1 MNIRCFRES
10 GPGCRYLA
18 AIAAAGALAAMPLFS
33 QVDDDK
39 EEDEVY
45 ELSPFITGG
54 SPSATSTLSGTRIR
68 TQLGATAGGAQ
79 DIRLTRDLVA
89 RGLIPPSS
97 SFTPEGL
104 FSEHDLPIDGVAQP
118 GFLFDVAAQ
127 AAVFESAAQPEV
139 EVLAQLGFVSGID
152 AAEFRP
158 RPLNLVAVVDKSGSM
173 SGHPLDLVCRSLR
186 QLVGQ
191 MGSDDQLTIVLYGS
205 TTHIHLPTTA
215 TEEANK
221 DAILRSID
229 GIVSS
234 GSTYMEAGLKLGFE
248 TARATSRAF
257 DGATR
262 VMLFTDEQ
270 PNVGRVDAG
279 SFMGMAESASLDG
292 IGLTTIGVGVHFG
305 AELAEKVSSA
315 RGGNL
320 FFFDGAES
328 MEKTF
333 RQELDTM
340 TLELAYDMELTIHP
354 ASGARI
360 AGLYGIPGDMVEW
373 NEDGSLSLGIAT
385 IFASRNKGAIYFGLA
400 AKDGQPPLSQR
411 AKGESLARVS
421 LSYIQSDNAVERAS
435 EISVTLAQDPPMEG
449 LLKGSYLVDQYASF
463 KLATCLYERGEYAA
477 AAEVAAAFARRPL
490 PMEDA
495 ALAKERA
502 LATELSQ
509 KLADD
514 ARLRGAGRY
523 VSETPR
529 LRGKAALVGEWVE
542 TGAEPAGGEREM
554 LRFNDDGTAEL
565 FATSEANPLRFIDES
580 GFRATWRNIVFK
592 DWGQTLRYSVRDGH
606 LELERGDGATRYER
620 RPSETELQLHAS
632 LRALQREVSGLPAEP
647 QKELASAR

>member
-1 MNIRCFRES
+1 
-10 GPGCRYLA
+10 
-18 AIAAAGALAAMPLFS
+18 
-33 QVDDDK
+33 
-39 EEDEVY
+39 
-45 ELSPFITGG
+45 
-54 SPSATSTLSGTRIR
+54 
-68 TQLGATAGGAQ
+68 
-79 DIRLTRDLVA
+79 
-89 RGLIPPSS
+89 
-97 SFTPEGL
+97 
-104 FSEHDLPIDGVAQP
+104 
-118 GFLFDVAAQ
+118 
-127 AAVFESAAQPEV
+127 
-139 EVLAQLGFVSGID
+139 
-152 AAEFRP
+152 
-158 RPLNLVAVVDKSGSM
+158 
-173 SGHPLDLVCRSLR
+173 
-186 QLVGQ
+186 
-191 MGSDDQLTIVLYGS
+191 
-205 TTHIHLPTTA
+205 
-215 TEEANK
+215 
-221 DAILRSID
+221 
-229 GIVSS
+229 
-234 GSTYMEAGLKLGFE
+234 
-248 TARATSRAF
+248 
-257 DGATR
+257 
-262 VMLFTDEQ
+262 
-270 PNVGRVDAG
+270 
-279 SFMGMAESASLDG
+279 
-292 IGLTTIGVGVHFG
+292 
-305 AELAEKVSSA
+305 
-315 RGGNL
+315 
-320 FFFDGAES
+320 
-328 MEKTF
+328 
-333 RQELDTM
+333 M

-354 ASGARI
+354 GSGARI

-477 AAEVAAAFARRPL
+477 AAEVATAFARRPL

-514 ARLRGAGRY
+514 ARLRGAGSY

-529 LRGKAALVGEWVE
+529 LRGQAALVGEWVE
-542 TGAEPAGGEREM
+542 TGAEPADGEREV

-620 RPSETELQLHAS
+620 RPSESELQLHAS